1 VEVFMVK
8 RIAPPGSAG
17 KILRLCM
24 QRSAGT
30 GAVVYLGGM
39 NTAAAAATAPVLHPA
54 SSPHVPPSVLRL
66 AWRQLLRDFRAGEL
80 RLMLVAVA
88 LAVAAICAVG
98 FFADRLQAGLARDAL
113 TLLGGDA
120 VVASDQ
126 PLPATFE
133 TTAREMG
140 LKTARNVRFPSMAR
154 AAEDRGGAS
163 KLVSVKAVS
172 PGYPLRGTLQVS
184 DSATGPLQE
193 QAQGP
198 AAGTAWVDATVL
210 DGLGLKIGD
219 TLLLG
224 DAGLRIAR
232 VLRVEPDRDAGFMSF
247 APRVMLAEADL
258 ASTGLIQPASR
269 VNWRLAVV
277 AADNSRR
284 TAAQAAVRGYV
295 AWVDTTVARDR
306 LRGTRVES
314 MDNARPEMRQTL
326 DRAGQFLQLVAV
338 LAALLAA
345 VAVGIAA
352 RGFATRHLDACA
364 MLRVLGL
371 PQRRIAAIYGLE
383 LGLVGVA
390 ASALGVLIGL
400 VVHQVFVVLLAGLV
414 ETNLPAP
421 GVWPGVFGLAVGMV
435 LVLAFGLPPVL
446 QLAQVPPLRVIRREV
461 GELRA
466 VSLVVLLA
474 GLAGYAALLMVV
486 AQDMKLGAIAVGGF
500 ALAWGLF
507 AAVAWG
513 AVQALRRAVPE
524 VGAPRWLTLA
534 TRQLGARPALVVL
547 QVSALALG
555 LMALML
561 LVLLRT
567 DLIAGWRAA
576 TPADAPNRFVINILP
591 EQGGTFRQSLQTAGV
606 ANYDWYPMIRG
617 RLVTLNGREV
627 GPASYAEARA
637 QRLVEREFNLSHSA
651 ALPAHNAVVAG
662 RWQSDEADGL
672 SVEEGLARTL
682 GLKLGDRL
690 RFDIAGTPV
699 EGRITSLRKV
709 DWGSMRV
716 NFFVMFPRVAMPD
729 LPATYIAALRAP
741 ATAGFDARLARD
753 YPNITSVDVSAQIG
767 QVQRVLDQVIRA
779 VEFLFGFTLCAG
791 LLVLFAA
798 VSATREARAREFA
811 LLRAM
816 GASSR
821 LLRQVQRAE
830 LLGVGA
836 LAGLLASAAALA
848 VGWALAREVFNFQW
862 NPPLWVPLTG
872 SLAGAM
878 LALGAGW
885 WSLREVLRRP
895 VSETLRQ
902 ATG

>member
-1 VEVFMVK
+1 M
-8 RIAPPGSAG
+8 
-17 KILRLCM
+17 
-24 QRSAGT
+24 
-30 GAVVYLGGM
+30 VYLGGM
-39 NTAAAAATAPVLHPA
+39 NTHAAAVASPAPNK
-54 SSPHVPPSVLRL
+54 PPSVLQL

-126 PLPATFE
+126 PLPASFE
-133 TTAREMG
+133 ATAREMG

-154 AAEDRGGAS
+154 APDDRGGAS

-172 PGYPLRGTLQVS
+172 AGYPLRGTLGVS
-184 DSATGPLQE
+184 DSATGPVRTQTT
-193 QAQGP
+193 GP
-198 AAGTAWVDATVL
+198 AAGTVWVDASVL
-210 DGLGLKIGD
+210 DALAVQVGD
-219 TLLLG
+219 PLLLG
-224 DAGLRIAR
+224 DATLRIAQ

-247 APRVMLAEADL
+247 APRVLLAEADL
-258 ASTGLIQPASR
+258 AATGLIQPASR

-277 AADNSRR
+277 ATDASRR
-284 TAAQAAVRGYV
+284 AAAQAAVRGYV
-295 AWVDTTVARDR
+295 AWVDATVERER

-345 VAVGIAA
+345 VAVAIAA
-352 RGFATRHLDACA
+352 RGFAARHLDACA

-383 LGLVGVA
+383 LALVGVA
-390 ASALGVLIGL
+390 ASLLGVLIGL
-400 VVHQVFVVLLAGLV
+400 AVHQVFVVLLAGLV
-414 ETNLPAP
+414 EANLPAP
-421 GVWPGVFGLAVGMV
+421 SVWPGVFGLAVGMV
-435 LVLAFGLPPVL
+435 LVAAFGLPPVL
-446 QLAQVPPLRVIRREV
+446 QLAQVPPLRVIRRDL
-461 GELRA
+461 GDLRA
-466 VSLVVLLA
+466 ASLVVLLA

-486 AQDMKLGAIAVGGF
+486 AQDPKLGAIAVGGF
-500 ALAWGLF
+500 AAAWAVF
-507 AAVAWG
+507 AGAAWL
-513 AVQALRRAVPE
+513 AVQALRWAVPE

-534 TRQLGARPALVVL
+534 TRSLSARPALAVL

-567 DLIAGWRAA
+567 DLISSWRAA
-576 TPADAPNRFVINILP
+576 TPTDAPNRFVINILP
-591 EQGGTFRQSLQTAGV
+591 EQGQAFRQSLATAGV
-606 ANYDWYPMIRG
+606 ASYDWYPMIRG
-617 RLVTLNGREV
+617 RLVAVNGREV
-627 GPASYAEARA
+627 GPSSYPDARA

-651 ALPAHNAVVAG
+651 ALPSHNEVVAG
-662 RWQSDEADGL
+662 QWKADEADGL
-672 SVEEGLARTL
+672 SVEEGLAKTL
-682 GLKLGDRL
+682 GLKLGDQL
-690 RFDIAGTPV
+690 RFDIAGTPID
-699 EGRITSLRKV
+699 GRISSLRKV

-716 NFFVMFPRVAMPD
+716 NFFVMFPRSAMPD

-741 ATAGFDARLARD
+741 AKPGFDAALAHD
-753 YPNITSVDVSAQIG
+753 YPNITNVDVSAQIG
-767 QVQRVLDQVIRA
+767 QVQRVLDQVIQA

-816 GASSR
+816 GASSV

-862 NPPLWVPLTG
+862 NPPLWVPLFG
-872 SLAGAM
+872 SVAGAL

-902 ATG
+902 ATS